1 MENLEAT
8 LVGSLRREKKAQ
20 AAVKKLESE
29 IGHVNH
35 LVYIFFDILNQ

>member
-20 AAVKKLESE
+20 AAVKRLEAE
-29 IGHVNH
+29 VGHMNI
-35 LVYIFFDILNQ
+35 LVYVILIS